1 MTREE
6 AKIFVERLSHKEPW
20 TVEEVLE
27 CYDSYPL
34 EVAVDERL
42 RTLDYFDGVFK
53 KMFSEA
59 IEED

>member
-27 CYDSYPL
+27 YYGNYPL
-34 EVAVDERL
+34 EEAVDERL
-42 RTLDYFDGVFK
+42 RTLDFFDEFK
-53 KMFSEA
+53 KA

>member
-20 TVEEVLE
+20 TVEEALE
-27 CYDSYPL
+27 SYGSYPL
-34 EVAVDERL
+34 EEAIEERL
-42 RTLDYFDGVFK
+42 RTLDFFDGVL
-53 KMFSEA
+53 KMMLSEP